1 MFSRHSRFSVRTL
14 YVDYPW
20 LTVLNPP
27 VVAEAAAAAA
37 TAAATMPAS
46 AAASGEERSPRS
58 AAGSP
63 PLCEDEMCSGLES
76 GEVSA
81 LLKAD

>member
-1 MFSRHSRFSVRTL
+1 M
-14 YVDYPW
+14 DGPW

-46 AAASGEERSPRS
+46 AAAKGEERSPRS